1 MPYSLAQSS
10 KGFRGGK
17 NILASQ
23 KVQFVHGGATIPST
37 ELAQGLPVGTLL
49 GKDKTTGK
57 WVKYTKTDKAKYEML
72 GILNVDIEATTSDVF
87 VGEIIIDGS
96 VYEAKLPTHTDL
108 TEFKTATASH
118 IFYVGNGKLS

>member
-1 MPYSLAQSS
+1 MPYSLAQS
-10 KGFRGGK
+10 KKVFRGGK

-37 ELAQGLPVGTLL
+37 ELGQGLAVGTLL
-49 GKDKTTGK
+49 GKDKTSGK
-57 WVKYTKTDKAKYEML
+57 WVKYAKADKTKYDLL
-72 GILNVDIEATTSDVF
+72 GILNVDIEPSTVDVF

-96 VYEAKLPTHTDL
+96 VYEAKLPTHADL
-108 TEFKTATASH
+108 EEFKTATASH